1 MNKISCKSCPVWSKC
16 SFKFLKEHEVH
27 YLDEIKQTIQLNRGD
42 FLNEKGKTVDYVY
55 CIQSGHTKIT
65 WPDENFQKESIVKIV
80 VPGDMTGYR
89 CVFSEQN
96 FRATAVAIEPVV
108 ACKIPKDFFFELTSS
123 NIQFNLEILKK
134 MGSEIK
140 KAEERLHSFTAKN
153 VRERLA
159 ECLIKLYE
167 LSGEDVDNQQQIKIK
182 LTRDEIASLIG
193 TAKETVVRTLTDFKE
208 EKIID
213 QLDNVLIITNLEKLS
228 NISKN
233 IY

>member
-1 MNKISCKSCPVWSKC
+1 MSNTDCRNCTAWNKC
-16 SFKFLKEHEVH
+16 SFKSLKDHEMY
-27 YLDEIKQTIQLNRGD
+27 YLNKVKQTITIEKRQI
-42 FLNEKGKTVDYVY
+42 LNEQNTEIDYVY
-55 CIQSGHTKIT
+55 CIQSGFAKII
-65 WPDENFQKESIVKIV
+65 WPDKNFNSESILKLVG
-80 VPGDMTGYR
+80 PGDFTGYR
-89 CVFSEQN
+89 CLFSESH
-96 FRATAVAIEPVV
+96 FRATASALCQVT
-108 ACKIPKDFFFELTSS
+108 ACKIPKEFFIELINS
-123 NIQFNLEILKK
+123 NKQFNMHILNL

-208 EKIID
+208 E
-213 QLDNVLIITNLEKLS
+213 
-228 NISKN
+228 
-233 IY
+233 

>member
-16 SFKFLKEHEVH
+16 SFQLLKEHEVH

-42 FLNEKGKTVDYVY
+42 FLNEKGKIVDYVY

-80 VPGDMTGYR
+80 APGDMTGYR

-96 FRATAVAIEPVV
+96 FRATAVALEPVV
-108 ACKIPKDFFFELTSS
+108 ACKIPKDFFFELISS
-123 NIQFNLEILKK
+123 NIQFNLEIFKK

-167 LSGEDVDNQQQIKIK
+167 LSGENIDNQQQIKIK

-208 EKIID
+208 EKMID
-213 QLDNVLIITNLEKLS
+213 QLDNILIITNLEKLS

-233 IY
+233 IH